1 MDRPSIRFAGTNGHH
16 RAPTGHAKHGPVGR
30 YGRLVVAA
38 ALIAVAALSCSSG
51 CRSAIATAMYLF
63 KGDDVDAEYTGLKG
77 KKVAVVCRT
86 VTDLNYANS
95 GVGRDMVR
103 EMSKLLQERVP
114 KIKVVDAQK
123 VNKWCD
129 ENTWEEYVEVGKALK
144 ADVVVGVELEK
155 FSIYQAQTLYQG
167 KANAMVRVYD
177 CKDGGKVVFEK
188 ILPQTLYPP
197 NTFIQT
203 SDVQE
208 SEFRR
213 EFVGVLAD
221 QIARHFYSHDPYA
234 DLGQDNSALR

>member
-1 MDRPSIRFAGTNGHH
+1 MDRPFIRFA
-16 RAPTGHAKHGPVGR
+16 A
-30 YGRLVVAA
+30 VAA
-38 ALIAVAALSCSSG
+38 VLIAVAALSTSSG

-63 KGDDVDAEYTGLKG
+63 KGDDVDPEYKGLKG
-77 KKVAVVCRT
+77 KKVAVVCRPPAG
-86 VTDLNYANS
+86 LNYANS
-95 GVGRDMVR
+95 TVGRELVQQI
-103 EMSKLLQERVP
+103 SKLLQDRVG

-129 ENTWEEYVEVGKALK
+129 ENTWEEYVEVGKAMK
-144 ADVVVGVELEK
+144 ADVVVAVELEK

-167 KANAMVRVYD
+167 KANAIVRIYD

-188 ILPQTLYPP
+188 ILPQTVYPP
-197 NTFIQT
+197 NAFIQT

-221 QIARHFYSHDPYA
+221 QIARHFYSHDPNA

>member
-1 MDRPSIRFAGTNGHH
+1 MTA
-16 RAPTGHAKHGPVGR
+16 V
-30 YGRLVVAA
+30 
-38 ALIAVAALSCSSG
+38 LIAVAALSCSSG

-63 KGDDVDAEYTGLKG
+63 KGDEVDAEYTGLKG
-77 KKVAVVCRT
+77 KKVAVVCRPPAGLDSADST
-86 VTDLNYANS
+86 VGKDL
-95 GVGRDMVR
+95 VQQ
-103 EMSKLLQERVP
+103 MSKLLREQVP

-155 FSIYQAQTLYQG
+155 FSIYQAKTLYQG
-167 KANAMVRVYD
+167 KANAIVRVYD

-188 ILPQTLYPP
+188 ILPQTVYPP

-208 SEFRR
+208 PEFRR
-213 EFVGVLAD
+213 EFMGVLAD
-221 QIARHFYSHDPYA
+221 QIARHFYGHDPYA

>member
-1 MDRPSIRFAGTNGHH
+1 MYRPSIRFA
-16 RAPTGHAKHGPVGR
+16 
-30 YGRLVVAA
+30 VVTAV
-38 ALIAVAALSCSSG
+38 LIAVAALSCSSG

-77 KKVAVVCRT
+77 KKVAVVCRSIT
-86 VTDLNYANS
+86 ELNYANS
-95 GVGRDMVR
+95 AVGKDIVQQ
-103 EMSKLLQERVP
+103 MSKLLVERVP
-114 KIKVVDAQK
+114 KIKIVDAQK

-129 ENTWEEYVEVGKALK
+129 ENTWEEYVEVGKAMK
-144 ADVVVGVELEK
+144 ADVVIGVELEK

-167 KANAMVRVYD
+167 KANAVVRVYD
-177 CKDGGKVVFEK
+177 CKDGGKVIFEK
-188 ILPQTLYPP
+188 ILPQTIYPP

-234 DLGQDNSALR
+234 DLGQDNSALRK

>member
-1 MDRPSIRFAGTNGHH
+1 MDRPSIRFA
-16 RAPTGHAKHGPVGR
+16 AVGAV
-30 YGRLVVAA
+30 LV
-38 ALIAVAALSCSSG
+38 AVAALSFSG
-51 CRSAIATAMYLF
+51 GCQSALTTALYLI
-63 KGDDVDAEYTGLKG
+63 KGTDVDPDYPGLKG
-77 KKVAVVCRT
+77 KKVAVVCRPIT
-86 VTDLNYANS
+86 ELSYANS
-95 GVGRDMVR
+95 GVSRDLVQQ
-103 EMSKLLQERVP
+103 MSKLLNERVP
-114 KIKVVDAQK
+114 RIKVVDAQK

-129 ENTWEEYVEVGKALK
+129 ENAWEEYVEVGKALK

-167 KANAMVRVYD
+167 KANAIVRVYD
-177 CKDGGKVVFEK
+177 CKDGGKVLFEK
-188 ILPQTLYPP
+188 ILPQVLYPP

-208 SEFRR
+208 TEFRR

>member
-1 MDRPSIRFAGTNGHH
+1 
-16 RAPTGHAKHGPVGR
+16 
-30 YGRLVVAA
+30 
-38 ALIAVAALSCSSG
+38 
-51 CRSAIATAMYLF
+51 
-63 KGDDVDAEYTGLKG
+63 
-77 KKVAVVCRT
+77 VVCRT
-86 VTDLNYANS
+86 ITELNYANS
-95 GVGRDMVR
+95 GVGRDLVR

-114 KIKVVDAQK
+114 KIKVIDAQK

-144 ADVVVGVELEK
+144 ADIVVGVELEK

-167 KANAMVRVYD
+167 KANASVHVYD

-188 ILPQTLYPP
+188 ILPQAVYPP
-197 NTFIQT
+197 NAFIQT

>member
-1 MDRPSIRFAGTNGHH
+1 MDRPGVLLSA
-16 RAPTGHAKHGPVGR
+16 AKSRSATWSMVQRH
-30 YGRLVVAA
+30 GRLAAILLSLLA
-38 ALIAVAALSCSSG
+38 ALALSGG
-51 CRSAIATAMYLF
+51 CKGALTTVMYLV
-63 KGDDVDAEYTGLKG
+63 KGNDVDAEYSGLKG
-77 KKVAVVCRT
+77 KKVAVVCRP
-86 VTDLNYANS
+86 VTELTYANS
-95 GVGRDMVR
+95 SVGRDLVKQI
-103 EMSKLLQERVP
+103 SKLLADRVP

-129 ENTWEEYVEVGKALK
+129 ENTWDEYAEVGKALK

-167 KANAMVRVYD
+167 KANASVRVYD

-188 ILPQTLYPP
+188 MLPQTVYPP

-208 SEFRR
+208 ADFRR
-213 EFVGVLAD
+213 EFTGVLAD
-221 QIARHFYSHDPYA
+221 QIARHFYKHDPYA

>member
-1 MDRPSIRFAGTNGHH
+1 MDRPFIRFA
-16 RAPTGHAKHGPVGR
+16 A
-30 YGRLVVAA
+30 VAA
-38 ALIAVAALSCSSG
+38 VLIAVAALSTSSG

-63 KGDDVDAEYTGLKG
+63 KGDDVEPEYKGLKG
-77 KKVAVVCRT
+77 KKVAVVCRPPAG
-86 VTDLNYANS
+86 LNYANS
-95 GVGRDMVR
+95 TVGRDLVQQI
-103 EMSKLLQERVP
+103 SKLLQERVG

-129 ENTWEEYVEVGKALK
+129 ENAWEEYVEVGKAMK
-144 ADVVVGVELEK
+144 ADVVIGVELEK

-188 ILPQTLYPP
+188 ILPQTVYPP

-203 SDVQE
+203 SDLQE

-221 QIARHFYSHDPYA
+221 QIARHFYGHDPYA

>member
-1 MDRPSIRFAGTNGHH
+1 MDRTSIRFAGTNGRH
-16 RAPTGHAKHGPVGR
+16 TK
-30 YGRLVVAA
+30 YGRLVVAV
-38 ALIAVAALSCSSG
+38 LIASAAMASSG
-51 CRSAIATAMYLF
+51 GCQAVMTTAMYLI
-63 KGDDVDAEYTGLKG
+63 KGTDVEPDYPGLKG
-77 KKVAVVCRT
+77 KKVAVVCRPIT
-86 VTDLNYANS
+86 ELNYANS
-95 GVGRDMVR
+95 AVGRDIVQQ
-103 EMSKLLQERVP
+103 MSKLLTERVP

-167 KANAMVRVYD
+167 KANAVVRVYD
-177 CKDGGKVVFEK
+177 CKDGGKVIFEK
-188 ILPQTLYPP
+188 ILPQTIYPP
-197 NTFIQT
+197 NAFIQT

-213 EFVGVLAD
+213 EFVGVLSD
-221 QIARHFYSHDPYA
+221 QIARHFYSHDPNA

>member
-1 MDRPSIRFAGTNGHH
+1 MDRPSIRFA
-16 RAPTGHAKHGPVGR
+16 
-30 YGRLVVAA
+30 VVTAVF
-38 ALIAVAALSCSSG
+38 ITVAALSCSSG

-63 KGDDVDAEYTGLKG
+63 KGDDVNAEYTGLKG
-77 KKVAVVCRT
+77 KKVAVVCRPPAG
-86 VTDLNYANS
+86 LNYANS
-95 GVGRDMVR
+95 TVGKDLVQQ
-103 EMSKLLQERVP
+103 MSKLLQEHVG

-221 QIARHFYSHDPYA
+221 QIARHFYGHDPYA

>member
-1 MDRPSIRFAGTNGHH
+1 MDRSSNRFAGTD
-16 RAPTGHAKHGPVGR
+16 R
-30 YGRLVVAA
+30 RLVVAV
-38 ALIAVAALSCSSG
+38 LIASA
-51 CRSAIATAMYLF
+51 AIASLGGCQAAVTTAMYLI
-63 KGDDVDAEYTGLKG
+63 KGTDVDPDYPGLKG
-77 KKVAVVCRT
+77 KKVAVVCRPIT
-86 VTDLNYANS
+86 ELNYANS
-95 GVGRDMVR
+95 GVGRDLVR

-144 ADVVVGVELEK
+144 ADLVVGVELER
-155 FSIYQAQTLYQG
+155 FSIYQAATLYQG
-167 KANAMVRVYD
+167 KANAVLRVYD

-188 ILPQTLYPP
+188 ILPQTIYPP
-197 NTFIQT
+197 NASIQT

-234 DLGQDNSALR
+234 DMNQDNSALR

>member
-1 MDRPSIRFAGTNGHH
+1 MNRPFIRFA
-16 RAPTGHAKHGPVGR
+16 
-30 YGRLVVAA
+30 VVAA
-38 ALIAVAALSCSSG
+38 VLIAVAALSCSGG
-51 CRSAIATAMYLF
+51 CRSAIATALYLF
-63 KGDDVDAEYTGLKG
+63 KGDDVDPEYTGLKG
-77 KKVAVVCRT
+77 KKVAVVCRPPAG
-86 VTDLNYANS
+86 LNYANS
-95 GVGRDMVR
+95 TVGRDLVQQ
-103 EMSKLLQERVP
+103 MSKLLQEHVP

-188 ILPQTLYPP
+188 ILPQTVYPP

-203 SDVQE
+203 SDEQE

-221 QIARHFYSHDPYA
+221 QIARHFYGHDPYA

>member
-1 MDRPSIRFAGTNGHH
+1 MYRPSIRFA
-16 RAPTGHAKHGPVGR
+16 
-30 YGRLVVAA
+30 VAA
-38 ALIAVAALSCSSG
+38 AVIIAVAAISCSSG
-51 CRSAIATAMYLF
+51 CRSAIATALYLF
-63 KGDDVDAEYTGLKG
+63 KGEDVDAEYTGLKG
-77 KKVAVVCRT
+77 KKVAVVCRPPAG
-86 VTDLNYANS
+86 LNYANS
-95 GVGRDMVR
+95 GVGKDLVQQ
-103 EMSKLLQERVP
+103 MSKLLQERVA
-114 KIKVVDAQK
+114 KIKVIDAQK

-129 ENTWEEYVEVGKALK
+129 ENTWEEYGEVGKALK
-144 ADVVVGVELEK
+144 ADAVVGVELEK

-167 KANAMVRVYD
+167 KANAIVRVYD

-234 DLGQDNSALR
+234 DLGQDNSALRQ